1 MLNPASDEILMLNC
15 PDNLDGKLM
24 KKFIF
29 ETQNPTQKQKDQVNL
44 IKHVTSDTISTFIW
58 HSIDDSIV
66 SAIDTTRYVLALQEH
81 NVNCEYHLFDHGGH
95 GICLAN
101 EIYAKN
107 EEEIMPEIAIWTKLA
122 QKWMERQMYVGSQ
135 KDYKIIVKKCFT

>member
-1 MLNPASDEILMLNC
+1 
-15 PDNLDGKLM
+15 M

-66 SAIDTTRYVLALQEH
+66 SAIDTTQYVLVLQEH
-81 NVNCEYHLFDHGGH
+81 NVNCEYHLFDYGGH
-95 GICLAN
+95 GIYLAN

-107 EEEIMPEIAIWTKLA
+107 EEEIMPEIAIWTNLA